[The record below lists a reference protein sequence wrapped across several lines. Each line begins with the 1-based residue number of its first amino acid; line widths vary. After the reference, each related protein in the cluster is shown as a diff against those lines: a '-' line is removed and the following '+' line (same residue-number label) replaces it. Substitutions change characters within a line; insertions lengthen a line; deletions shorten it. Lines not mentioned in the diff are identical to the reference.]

1 MTEPAENIEAQ
12 PLAMPVQA
20 VARRLG
26 VSESHIWKLIRLRQL
41 KVVRLA
47 RRTLVPAA
55 ELNRILAEAV

>member
-1 MTEPAENIEAQ
+1 MSMQ
-12 PLAMPVQA
+12 QDPVA
-20 VARRLG
+20 YSVKDFAARLNL
-26 VSESHIWKLIRLRQL
+26 SESHIWKLIRLRQL